1 MKTQAERT
9 QLFFSPRTS
18 GKASQMESML
28 LILVQCG
35 TGKYGERR
43 AQVRRQ
49 ALRGFLQGL
58 SSWNKGHGKRWG
70 DKLPKEVAS
79 HEYHTLME
87 LNMILLCTEE

>member
-1 MKTQAERT
+1 MKTQGERT
-9 QLFFSPRTS
+9 RLFFSPRTS
-18 GKASQMESML
+18 GKALQMESML

-79 HEYHTLME
+79 HEYHME